1 MAKPTK
7 CISVTE
13 AQSLQNNW
21 NTTRASEIDK
31 NLGFTDASD
40 FTFDLEELQ
49 EFIDYVRD
57 ESGKQ
62 GISTP
67 GIRIYFA
74 SYNTLQ
80 NNKATVFLAP
90 TKGIESDSD
99 NNYDIDPLNK
109 NQGGFP
115 PNVY

>member
-1 MAKPTK
+1 MAKPTN

-13 AQSLQNNW
+13 ARSLQDNW
-21 NTTRASEIDK
+21 NLTRAPEIQK
-31 NLGFTDASD
+31 LLGSMDARD

-74 SYNTLQ
+74 AYNSVESTQ
-80 NNKATVFLAP
+80 ATVFLAP

-99 NNYDIDPLNK
+99 NNYDIDPLNTVI
-109 NQGGFP
+109 GGIP

>member
-7 CISVTE
+7 CISVSE
-13 AQSLQNNW
+13 ARDLQNNW
-21 NTTRASEIDK
+21 NATRASEIQK
-31 NLGFTDASD
+31 TQGYTDAKD
-40 FTFDLEELQ
+40 FTFNLEELQ

-74 SYNTLQ
+74 AYNTLQ

-90 TKGIESDSD
+90 TKGIESDSE
-99 NNYDIDPLNK
+99 NNYEIDPLNR